1 LNVTFSFCGL
11 PSLSGIFLILLLVGW
26 FSLAEACQIEEP
38 PNPSLRVLHKHIVG
52 TCTFEER
59 SALALSAEELL
70 SALED
75 GKSVDLLGLVI
86 IGDLFL
92 DRLPLLPINQHPIPS
107 STIKEKLQAQGIEK
121 VRVIPGTITIRE
133 SWFQGTLA
141 TNLRG
146 GALVIF
152 GQVVMDKT
160 KFQKS
165 IDFSR
170 TVFLDPVKF
179 SNTTVAYEG
188 FFIGAHFDNEANFHR
203 TAFGTHTRFH
213 KAFFGGTATFN
224 QAAFEGLA
232 EFLEVVFASEA
243 NFSQTSFKLGTGF
256 SGTQFRGSL
265 DFSHALF
272 EREAYF
278 RFATFPQKAS
288 FRGATFHAVADF
300 TNAHFLES
308 PDFTNAVFKIPPNVD
323 NSKITFENQRVRNPD
338 RPTSQIVIFVGLF
351 LLILFFV
358 WRLRRKEE

>member
-1 LNVTFSFCGL
+1 MNVPFSFSGL

-26 FSLAEACQIEEP
+26 CSPAEACQIEEP
-38 PNPSLRVLHKHIVG
+38 EGPSPRVLHRHIVG

-59 SALALSAEELL
+59 SAFALSSEELL
-70 SALED
+70 SALEN

-86 IGDLFL
+86 IGDLIL
-92 DRLPLLPINQHPIPS
+92 DRLPLLPINQHSIPS
-107 STIKEKLQAQGIEK
+107 SSIKETLKAQGIEE
-121 VRVIPGTITIRE
+121 VRVILGTITIRE
-133 SWFQGTLA
+133 SWFQGTIA

-170 TVFLDPVKF
+170 TVFLDPVNF
-179 SNTTVAYEG
+179 SDTTIAYEG

-203 TAFGTHTRFH
+203 TVFGTHTRFH
-213 KAFFGGTATFN
+213 KAFFGRTATFN
-224 QAAFEGLA
+224 QAGFEGLA

-278 RFATFPQKAS
+278 RFVTFQKKAS

-300 TNAHFLES
+300 TNTQFQEN
-308 PDFTNAVFKIPPNVD
+308 PDFSNAVFEITPNVGD
-323 NSKITFENQRVRNPD
+323 SKINLEKQRVRNLD
-338 RPTSQIVIFVGLF
+338 RPTSQIAIFVGLF